1 MAIVNSTGILTVT
14 SIPTHTPTASQ
25 ARLARLQDTLTF
37 FYYNGTAWVTCRLN
51 TKETYNGAIIPDNAD
66 VGTAL
71 QALEDAIEAI
81 TLDGN
86 HTPIVRANAI
96 EDVEPTST
104 EVPNPVSGDTADIN
118 LTSGKVEKWVYTG
131 GAWSKSFTIDYND
144 VTDLSWVSGASS
156 GQVASSTGSSAVVP
170 AVTNTE
176 AGLALPAHKIK
187 ADFISVTQPV
197 DLDAIES
204 SLATAIQT
212 VSDTNSILMTKSG
225 TSIFADLQLSVTQ
238 GTDMSVTIEADGLRV
253 AYSESSPTSY
263 ISRDAAVAAIGL
275 GKEIQIYKSKSRWG
289 YRSICRMDIKI

>member
-1 MAIVNSTGILTVT
+1 MAIVNSTGILTVS
-14 SIPTHTPTASQ
+14 SIPTHTPTADQ
-25 ARLARLQDTLTF
+25 ARLARLQNTLTF

-66 VGTAL
+66 IGTAL

-86 HTPIVRANAI
+86 HTPVVRANAI
-96 EDVEPTST
+96 EDVEPTAG
-104 EVPNPVSGDTADIN
+104 EVPNPINGDTADIN
-118 LTSGKVEKWVYTG
+118 LSSGKVEKWVFTG

-144 VTDLSWVSGASS
+144 VTDLSWVSGTSS
-156 GQVASSTGSSAVVP
+156 GRVVSSTGSNAVVP

-204 SLATAIQT
+204 GLASAIQT
-212 VSDTNSILMTKSG
+212 VSDTNSILMSKSG
-225 TSIFADLQLSVTQ
+225 TDIYADLQVSLTQ
-238 GTDMSVTIEADGLRV
+238 GVDMSVTIESDGLRV
-253 AYSESSPTSY
+253 SYSESSPTAF
-263 ISRDAAVAAIGL
+263 ISRAAAISSLGL
-275 GKEIQIYKSKSRWG
+275 GKKFKYTKANLDGAIESSVAWT
-289 YRSICRMDIKI
+289 

>member
-14 SIPTHTPTASQ
+14 SIPTHTPTTDQ
-25 ARLARLQDTLTF
+25 ARLARLQDTLSFF
-37 FYYNGTAWVTCRLN
+37 FYNGAAWVTCRLE
-51 TKETYNGAIIPDNAD
+51 TKETYNGDIIPDNAD
-66 VGTAL
+66 IGTAL

-86 HTPIVRANAI
+86 HTPVVRANAI
-96 EDVEPTST
+96 EDVEPTSV
-104 EVPNPVSGDTADIN
+104 EVPNPVNGDTADIN

-131 GAWSKSFTIDYND
+131 GAWSKSFVIDYND

-156 GQVASSTGSSAVVP
+156 GQVASSTGSNAVVP

-176 AGLALPAHKIK
+176 AGLSLPAHKIK

-204 SLATAIQT
+204 ALATAIQT

-225 TSIFADLQLSVTQ
+225 TDIFADLQISLTQ

-275 GKEIQIYKSKSRWG
+275 GKKFKYTKANLDGAIEASVAWT
-289 YRSICRMDIKI
+289 